1 MSEESKNF
9 TVKLDN
15 ERLKRTLEVLEEA
28 VKLGDYRTYANSIDY
43 DWEEGVMRV
52 SDVVEGR
59 RIDVPIEYVPVL
71 ARDLLRAYFN
81 VMEQCREKLKKL
93 ESGVWRI

>member
-1 MSEESKNF
+1 MSEEGRSF

-15 ERLKRTLEVLEEA
+15 ERLKKALEVLEEA
-28 VKLGDYRTYANSIDY
+28 VKLGDRRTYANTIDY

-52 SDVVEGR
+52 SDVIEGR

-71 ARDLLRAYFN
+71 ARELLRAYFG
-81 VMEQCREKLKKL
+81 VMEQCREKLKRL
-93 ESGVWRI
+93 ESGVWGV